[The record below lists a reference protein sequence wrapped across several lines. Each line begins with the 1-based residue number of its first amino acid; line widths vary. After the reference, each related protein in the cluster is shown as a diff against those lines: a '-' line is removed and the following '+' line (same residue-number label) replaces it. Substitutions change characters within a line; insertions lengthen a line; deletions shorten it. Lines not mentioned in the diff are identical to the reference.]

1 MTPITKDLISLLRNY
16 AYDEEIIYDLLSLG
30 WGYDTLVELGF
41 DPYTIEDVSKK
52 EMNGE
57 GL

>member
-1 MTPITKDLISLLRNY
+1 MTPMTKDLINLLRSY
-16 AYDEEIIYDLLSLG
+16 ADDEEIIYDLLSLG
-30 WGYDTLVELGF
+30 WSYDRLVELGF
-41 DPYTIEDVSKK
+41 DPYMIEDVSKK